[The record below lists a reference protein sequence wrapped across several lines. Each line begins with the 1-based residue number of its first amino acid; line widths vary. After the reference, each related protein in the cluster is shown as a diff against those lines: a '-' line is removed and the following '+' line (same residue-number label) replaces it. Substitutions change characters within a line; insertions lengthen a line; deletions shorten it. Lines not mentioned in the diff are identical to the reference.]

1 MINLDSIVIMA
12 VLTSKPGMKD
22 NLNKVLQQMVAPSR
36 KEEGCITY
44 DLHQSLDDPG
54 TFTFYEVWESEKA
67 IQAHIVSK
75 HYKAYKEHVDELV
88 EMRHVYRLRKV

>member
-1 MINLDSIVIMA
+1 MINLDSIVIMS

-54 TFTFYEVWESEKA
+54 TFTFYEVWESDKA
-67 IQAHIVSK
+67 IQAHIVSE